1 MPVGTIVNSVED
13 VAAVVLGIFE
23 SAKREIVFVVSPSF
37 LSIVGTY
44 GTVEK
49 AKRFIQNG
57 GVMRAITTVSPANVE
72 EARMRLDIGEDLRH
86 CDSLSEIF
94 MFVGDRR
101 LSISA
106 MNIGIQEYTRDTP
119 ITAFWSED
127 PTYAEYLLASFESA
141 WAENV
146 PAEKR
151 IRELLE
157 QGEQQR

>member
-1 MPVGTIVNSVED
+1 MPVGTVVNSVED
-13 VAAVVLGIFE
+13 VAAVVLEIFE

-57 GVMRAITTVSPANVE
+57 GVVRAITTVSPDNVG

-94 MFVGDRR
+94 MFVGDRQ
-101 LSISA
+101 LSIS
-106 MNIGIQEYTRDTP
+106 MINIGIQEYTLDTP

-127 PTYAEYLLASFESA
+127 PTYAEYLLASFENA
-141 WAENV
+141 WSHAV
-146 PAEKR
+146 PAEER
-151 IRELLE
+151 IQELE
-157 QGEQQR
+157 QERH